1 MWRLCVQVIDFGL
14 ATFASPGTVLTK
26 HVGTPYYIAPEVIAK
41 SYNKACDMWSIG
53 VILFTIMCGYPPFWG
68 DTEREI
74 YGRVKRG
81 HYAFE
86 GPDWQVRSAAVKDL
100 VNLLL
105 TMQPEAR

>member
-1 MWRLCVQVIDFGL
+1 MTRYDR
-14 ATFASPGTVLTK
+14 S
-26 HVGTPYYIAPEVIAK
+26 
-41 SYNKACDMWSIG
+41 MG

-81 HYAFE
+81 NYAFE
-86 GPDWQVRSAAVKDL
+86 GPDWQMRSTAVKDM

-105 TMQPEAR
+105 CMQPQARCVWVRWLLNLVLR